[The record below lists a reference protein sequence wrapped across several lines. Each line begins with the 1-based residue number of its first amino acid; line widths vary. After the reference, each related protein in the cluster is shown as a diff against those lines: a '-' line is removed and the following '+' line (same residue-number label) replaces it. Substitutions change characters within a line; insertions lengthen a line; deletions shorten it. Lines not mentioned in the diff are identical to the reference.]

1 MVIMMALRVGMV
13 SLGCPKNQVDA
24 EMILAQFAEA
34 GYEITGDAGLA
45 DIVIVNT
52 CGFIEDAKTESIE
65 NILEFCTLKAEGRIK
80 RVVVTGCLAERYRDE
95 VAKEIPE
102 ADVIAGIGCNSR
114 LVALVEES
122 LEKGEQLRRYGAK
135 EDLPLSGNRVLTT
148 LPFFAY
154 VKIAEGC
161 DNCCSYCAIPA
172 IRGRYRSRAREEIL
186 EEAGKLAKGG
196 VTELVL
202 VAQDTTRY
210 GEDLYEDYRLADLL
224 EELAAIPGLHW
235 IRTLYNYPERITDRL
250 IDTVAA
256 HENLVPY
263 FDIPIQHCCDEIL
276 RRMNRRG
283 DRALIEQVVKRI
295 REKIPHATLRTT
307 LIAGFPG
314 ETKGQFGELARF
326 VQEMKFDRLGCFAY
340 SPEEDTPAAEMLGQ
354 LPDEEKRRRADII
367 MDEQMTVLER
377 KQQKF
382 IGKTLEVVVEGYDR
396 YAECFFGRS
405 AMDAPDID
413 TKVFFDAPKG
423 MQLKLGSYVKVKM
436 SEVVEGDLMGE
447 LAEEQ

>member
-1 MVIMMALRVGMV
+1 MVIMMTLRVGMV

-102 ADVIAGIGCNSR
+102 ADVIAGIGCNHQ

-122 LEKGEQLRRYGAK
+122 LGKEGQLCRYGAK
-135 EDLPLSGNRVLTT
+135 EALPLSGNRVLTT

-172 IRGRYRSRAREEIL
+172 IRGRYRSRAKEEIL
-186 EEAGKLAKGG
+186 EEAEKLAKGG

-210 GEDLYEDYRLADLL
+210 GEDLYENYRLADLL
-224 EELAAIPGLHW
+224 EELAKIPGLHW
-235 IRTLYNYPERITDRL
+235 IRTLYNYPERITDKL

-276 RRMNRRG
+276 ARMNRRG
-283 DRALIEQVVKRI
+283 DRAMIEDVVKRI
-295 REKIPHATLRTT
+295 RAKIPHATLRTT

-340 SPEEDTPAAEMLGQ
+340 SPEEGTPAAELPGQ
-354 LPDEEKRRRADII
+354 VPDEEKRRRADII

-377 KQQKF
+377 KQQKLV
-382 IGKTLEVVVEGYDR
+382 GKTLEVVVEGYDR

-423 MQLKLGSYVKVKM
+423 LQMKLGSYVKVKM
-436 SEVVEGDLMGE
+436 NEMVEGDLMGE
-447 LAEEQ
+447 LAEE